1 MIGYL
6 KGKIIYKKPTQII
19 IETNGIGYLVNIPLS
34 TFYIVDKKDEI
45 ELFIYTKVREDQI
58 ALYGFANIEEKE
70 FFEKLISISGIG
82 PKAAL
87 TLLSGLSLE
96 ELYKAIQEQ
105 DARRLYKIPG
115 IGAKTSERI
124 VLEMKDKIKNREG
137 KLLMSMPAINKLEE
151 LRSDL
156 INALINL
163 GYNNNESKNIVDK
176 VLMNNSSNDFVIL
189 LKESLKMLMRA

>member
-6 KGKIIYKKPTQII
+6 KGRVIQKKPTQII
-19 IETNGIGYLVNIPLS
+19 IEANGIGYLVNIPLS
-34 TFYIVDKKDEI
+34 TFYMVDKKDEV
-45 ELFIYTKVREDQI
+45 ELFIYTRVREDQI

-70 FFEKLISISGIG
+70 FFEKLISVSGIG

-96 ELYKAIQEQ
+96 ELYEAIEKQ
-105 DARRLYKIPG
+105 DARCLYKIPG

-124 VLEMKDKIKNREG
+124 VLEMKDKIKKREE
-137 KLLMSMPAINKLEE
+137 KLLVLVPTANKLEE

-163 GYNNNESKNIVDK
+163 GYNNNESRNVVDK
-176 VLMNNSSNDFVIL
+176 VLRNNSSSDFVIL
-189 LKESLKMLMRA
+189 LKESLKMLMR

>member
-6 KGKIIYKKPTQII
+6 KGRVIQKKPTQII
-19 IETNGIGYLVNIPLS
+19 IEANGIGYLVNIPLS
-34 TFYIVDKKDEI
+34 TFYTVDKKDEV
-45 ELFIYTKVREDQI
+45 ELFIYTRVREDQI

-70 FFEKLISISGIG
+70 FFEKLISVSGIG

-96 ELYKAIQEQ
+96 ELYEAIGKQ
-105 DARRLYKIPG
+105 DARCLSKIPG

-124 VLEMKDKIKNREG
+124 VLEMKDKIKKREE
-137 KLLMSMPAINKLEE
+137 KLLVQLSTANKLEE
-151 LRSDL
+151 IRSDL

-163 GYNNNESKNIVDK
+163 GYNNNESRNIVDK
-176 VLMNNSSNDFVIL
+176 VLRNNSSSDFVIL
-189 LKESLKMLMRA
+189 LKESLKMLMRQ